1 VKYSS
6 VVLASIFFITIV
18 LAGCVSVTPAP
29 GSDKVRVTNQPA
41 DVGACTAVGNIRVP
55 PPSTMDPDQ
64 MAEFRNQVVGLGG
77 NAALVTVGGPTLV
90 GIAYR
95 CP

>member
-6 VVLASIFFITIV
+6 VVLASTFCITIL

-41 DVGACTAVGNIRVP
+41 DVAACTAVGNIKVP
-55 PPSTMDPDQ
+55 PPSTMGTDQ
-64 MAEFRNQVVGLGG
+64 MAEFRNQAVGFGG
-77 NAALVTVGGPTLV
+77 NAALVTVGGPTV
-90 GIAYR
+90 EGIAYR